1 MTEESPD
8 AAGPPA
14 TEDRPEVF
22 PDPEELP
29 DEPVSADELSPFEEE
44 PSDFDD
50 LNEFATAEWNEG
62 TTARERVRA
71 VVRRAGSP
79 KSADEIADIAAVSP
93 TTARNELSELAE
105 KGRVLAEETSNGTLY
120 QRDPDWYL
128 MERVRQLSQSES
140 LLDHI
145 QSLQQELNEYRDAFG
160 TDMPEEAI
168 VSDGVLSNDELQDV
182 SRWRT
187 AKRDL
192 TFLRAAYRFREAREC
207 AFSDS
212 HDSTDND
219 TRVSTL

>member
-1 MTEESPD
+1 MPDESPD
-8 AAGPPA
+8 STDPPV
-14 TEDRPEVF
+14 DSDGLDVF
-22 PDPEELP
+22 PDPDELP
-29 DEPVSADELSPFEEE
+29 DEPVAADAISPFAEE

-50 LNEFATAEWNEG
+50 LNEFAAAEWTEG

-71 VVRRAGSP
+71 VVKRAGSP
-79 KSADEIADIAAVSP
+79 KSADEIADVAAVSP
-93 TTARNELSELAE
+93 TTARNELNDLAD
-105 KGRVLAEETSNGTLY
+105 KGRVLAEETNNGTLY

-145 QSLQQELNEYRDAFG
+145 QSLQQELNEYRDTFG

-168 VSDGVLSNDELQDV
+168 VSDGVLSNEELQDI

-207 AFSDS
+207 AFTGSR
-212 HDSTDND
+212 DSTDTD
-219 TRVSTL
+219 T